1 MSSVRFVTYVLGSYP
16 LYPPPAIALYF
27 RWCIPEAGGGNLF
40 GTLDQGLRSRWSL
53 TPGYFHFGPPGLL
66 QRSACPR
73 LATPPFNV
81 EFNAK
86 RSAPVNQCRSS
97 DERLNEQAGKAH
109 ENGAIHEG
117 SAAEYHTRAIA
128 RPSG

>member
-53 TPGYFHFGPPGLL
+53 TPDYFHFGPPGLL
-66 QRSACPR
+66 F
-73 LATPPFNV
+73 L
-81 EFNAK
+81 
-86 RSAPVNQCRSS
+86 
-97 DERLNEQAGKAH
+97 
-109 ENGAIHEG
+109 I
-117 SAAEYHTRAIA
+117 AALTRGIDGRWEKWRKGWQLIGLGMPA
-128 RPSG
+128 S